1 MPPSVVARARRALAA
16 SATVFLAATGA
27 VTLAAAPASA
37 AEGSVTEATLSWGVR
52 DSFRSYVEGPIAH
65 GQITT
70 SGVTESGAGYDFSA
84 GSGVADPEA
93 GTADVSFPGS
103 VHFPGHE
110 SSEPGVYILDLLI
123 ENVQVEVAGPDEV
136 YLVAD
141 LTSRP
146 FESMTEPSDL
156 ETHADVRL
164 VSVDADAVTVD
175 DELVFAD
182 GAATALTEDGSV
194 AFGEFYGAGEA
205 MDPVTFELPVT
216 VPEDSEPSEEE
227 SPGEDDPGEDD
238 PGEEQP
244 GEEDQ
249 PGEEQ
254 PGEEDQPGE
263 EQPGED
269 EQPGD
274 EDADDAP
281 DEESPDR
288 PENPESPG
296 TDQDDP
302 GPAVEQDETAT
313 TSLAAE
319 STTLTWGLKQS
330 FLSYIQGPIAHGE
343 ISTDGGI
350 TFDGD
355 VFTFSDGTGA
365 GDSADG
371 TALVAYPGTISFTG
385 HAGLLDL
392 TVSDLPLRIDTP
404 SDGAIVATMVARSLE
419 TGEYET
425 FAGID
430 LAEVTLSGA
439 EVAEGDLQVSD
450 APATFTEE
458 GAAGF
463 AGFYEAG
470 TALDPVSA
478 EITFTSTEEDVTP
491 PPPSD
496 PEVPTTPDDPETP
509 QNAGDPAGG
518 GNAGGDPAGDDPA
531 ESGEAAAV
539 CTANA
544 VSDATLTWGLKSSF
558 RSYISGGIANGGWT
572 TSGGISDTDGGW
584 TFSGGSG
591 SINTETLGGSVTFP
605 GTLHFTGH
613 GGILDLQ
620 ISDLTLR
627 LTGPTSGSLYAD
639 MVSNDM
645 EGNTST
651 YSGIQLATVSF
662 PAVSA
667 GSSISLSGAS
677 VTLTSAGAVGFAG
690 FYEAGTTLDTLD
702 AELPI
707 GGPVEC
713 SAAAGTTLAATG
725 ADPIAPLLAVAGV
738 LMLFG
743 IALVLRRSVLR

>member
-1 MPPSVVARARRALAA
+1 
-16 SATVFLAATGA
+16 
-27 VTLAAAPASA
+27 
-37 AEGSVTEATLSWGVR
+37 
-52 DSFRSYVEGPIAH
+52 
-65 GQITT
+65 
-70 SGVTESGAGYDFSA
+70 
-84 GSGVADPEA
+84 
-93 GTADVSFPGS
+93 
-103 VHFPGHE
+103 
-110 SSEPGVYILDLLI
+110 
-123 ENVQVEVAGPDEV
+123 
-136 YLVAD
+136 
-141 LTSRP
+141 
-146 FESMTEPSDL
+146 
-156 ETHADVRL
+156 
-164 VSVDADAVTVD
+164 
-175 DELVFAD
+175 
-182 GAATALTEDGSV
+182 
-194 AFGEFYGAGEA
+194 FGEFYGPGEA

-216 VPEDSEPSEEE
+216 VPEDDDPPAEED
-227 SPGEDDPGEDD
+227 PGEEDPGEDQPGEED
-238 PGEEQP
+238 PGEEDPGEDEQP

-249 PGEEQ
+249 PG
-254 PGEEDQPGE
+254 
-263 EQPGED
+263 D
-269 EQPGD
+269 EQPDDGD
-274 EDADDAP
+274 EDTGDTP
-281 DEESPDR
+281 GEESPDR

-385 HAGLLDL
+385 HDGLLDL
-392 TVSDLPLRIDTP
+392 TVSDLRLRIDTP
-404 SDGAIVATMVARSLE
+404 SDGAIVATMVSRSLE

-425 FAGID
+425 FTGID

-450 APATFTEE
+450 APATLTEE

-496 PEVPTTPDDPETP
+496 PQVPTTPDDPETP

-544 VSDATLTWGLKSSF
+544 VSDATLTWGLKSS
-558 RSYISGGIANGGWT
+558 
-572 TSGGISDTDGGW
+572 
-584 TFSGGSG
+584 
-591 SINTETLGGSVTFP
+591 
-605 GTLHFTGH
+605 
-613 GGILDLQ
+613 
-620 ISDLTLR
+620 
-627 LTGPTSGSLYAD
+627 
-639 MVSNDM
+639 
-645 EGNTST
+645 
-651 YSGIQLATVSF
+651 
-662 PAVSA
+662 
-667 GSSISLSGAS
+667 
-677 VTLTSAGAVGFAG
+677 
-690 FYEAGTTLDTLD
+690 
-702 AELPI
+702 
-707 GGPVEC
+707 
-713 SAAAGTTLAATG
+713 
-725 ADPIAPLLAVAGV
+725 
-738 LMLFG
+738 
-743 IALVLRRSVLR
+743 

>member
-1 MPPSVVARARRALAA
+1 MQRSVVARAKRALAA

-37 AEGSVTEATLSWGVR
+37 AEGTVSDATLSWGVR
-52 DSFRSYVEGPIAH
+52 ESFRNYVEGPIAH

-70 SGVTESGAGYDFSA
+70 SEVSESAAGYDFTGGA
-84 GSGVADPEA
+84 GVADPEA
-93 GTADVSFPGS
+93 GTAAVSFPGS
-103 VHFPGHE
+103 VHFQGHE
-110 SSEPGVYILDLLI
+110 SSEPGVYILDMLI

-156 ETHADVRL
+156 ETHEGVRL

-175 DELVFAD
+175 DELVSAD
-182 GAATALTEDGSV
+182 GAATAITADGSV
-194 AFGEFYGAGEA
+194 AFGEFYDAGEA
-205 MDPVTFELPVT
+205 MDPVTFALPVT
-216 VPEDSEPSEEE
+216 VPEDNEPPAEEDPGE
-227 SPGEDDPGEDD
+227 EDPGEDPPGEEDEQPGEDDPAED
-238 PGEEQP
+238 EQP

-249 PGEEQ
+249 PG
-254 PGEEDQPGE
+254 
-263 EQPGED
+263 D
-269 EQPGD
+269 EQPD
-274 EDADDAP
+274 EDAGEP
-281 DEESPDR
+281 SDEESPDR

-319 STTLTWGLKQS
+319 STALTWGLKQS

-343 ISTDGGI
+343 VSTDGGI

-355 VFTFSDGTGA
+355 AFTFSDGTGA

-371 TALVAYPGTISFTG
+371 TALIAYPGTISFTG
-385 HAGLLDL
+385 HDGLLDL
-392 TVSDLPLRIDTP
+392 TVSDLRLRIDTP
-404 SDGAIVATMVARSLE
+404 TTGAIVATMVSRSLD

-425 FAGID
+425 FTGVD

-439 EVAEGDLQVSD
+439 EVAEGDLQLRD
-450 APATFTEE
+450 APATLTEE

-470 TALDPVSA
+470 AELDPVSA
-478 EITFTSTEEDVTP
+478 QITFVATEDDTTP
-491 PPPSD
+491 PPPGD
-496 PEVPTTPDDPETP
+496 PQVPTTPGTGN
-509 QNAGDPAGG
+509 NAGGSAGG
-518 GNAGGDPAGDDPA
+518 QGTGGDPAGEDPA
-531 ESGEAAAV
+531 GTDPAAETEDPAAV

-544 VSDATLTWGLKSSF
+544 VSGATLSWGLKSSF

-572 TSGGISDTDGGW
+572 TSGGISDSDGGW
-584 TFSGGSG
+584 TFADGSG

-613 GGILDLQ
+613 DGILDLQ

-667 GSSISLSGAS
+667 GSSITLSGAS
-677 VTLTSAGAVGFAG
+677 VTLTSAGAEGFAG

-702 AELPI
+702 AELPL
-707 GGPVEC
+707 GGPVDC

-725 ADPIAPLLAVAGV
+725 ADPVAPLLAVAGV
-738 LMLFG
+738 LMLLG